1 MKFTIAREILLE
13 ALNNVSKGL
22 SSKTPMPVLTGI
34 KIETNFDEIIFTTT
48 NREISVQ
55 VKLPKNENI
64 DIESEGWCV
73 VPGKYFIDIA
83 KKIEGKNIE
92 FTLFEEN
99 TIKILSERSNFT
111 LIALEKNNF
120 PQINFAP
127 LGTPIVLKASVLKQ
141 IIRQTAFA
149 AGSSESRI
157 TLTGVCLELAENRL
171 KAIATDSYRLA
182 KKETELDYNLEN
194 TRVNVPSKALEELN
208 KILTDDTEDVKMYI
222 MVNKILFIY
231 KNISFVT
238 RLIEG
243 SYPNTNAL
251 FPNESLMAITFD
263 KNSLIEAVDR
273 AALFTNLDNS
283 SIVKFM
289 VTADKVIQI
298 ASNSNEIGK
307 VVDEILPLKNV
318 ELMQFQIAFSAKYF
332 LEALKAFDSNAITI
346 KFTGETKSFTL
357 EGDQDRAFIQ
367 LILPVRVY

>member
-64 DIESEGWCV
+64 DIDSEGWCV

-263 KNSLIEAVDR
+263 KNSLIAAVDR

>member
-34 KIETNFDEIIFTTT
+34 KIETNFDEIILTTT

-263 KNSLIEAVDR
+263 KNSLIAAVDR

-332 LEALKAFDSNAITI
+332 LEALKAFDSDAITI

>member
-194 TRVNVPSKALEELN
+194 TRVNIPSKALEELN

-263 KNSLIEAVDR
+263 KNSLIAAVDR

-332 LEALKAFDSNAITI
+332 LEALKAFDSDAITI

>member
-263 KNSLIEAVDR
+263 KNSLIAAVDR

>member
-34 KIETNFDEIIFTTT
+34 KIETNFDEIILTTT

-263 KNSLIEAVDR
+263 KNSLIAAVDR

>member
-263 KNSLIEAVDR
+263 KNSLIAAVDR

-332 LEALKAFDSNAITI
+332 LEALKAFDSDAITI